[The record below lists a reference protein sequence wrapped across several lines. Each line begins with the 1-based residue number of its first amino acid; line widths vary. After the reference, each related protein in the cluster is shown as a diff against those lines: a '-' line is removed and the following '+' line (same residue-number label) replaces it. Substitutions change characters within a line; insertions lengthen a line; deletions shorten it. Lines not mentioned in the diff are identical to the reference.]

1 MQRFVPA
8 ALAAIILIAPP
19 ASADKLPLP
28 KAAYS
33 ADVIFTAKGKETPGH
48 INIDGPKERLE
59 SKNAA
64 GQPSVTIIRRD
75 RGKVYDLRLK
85 RHLAVS
91 LRIAAAEA
99 AGEIGAPG
107 TDIDAFY
114 GADAE
119 SQGLETIDGLL
130 TTKYAIKIDGGPDL
144 MVNATVWATDDGII
158 VRVVGKTSIDG
169 VNAPARLDLKNIVRG
184 PQDAALFEL
193 PPGMDLLSAESDSD
207 TPVRPPAPEAALSTA
222 APTPPA
228 AMPAQAQPPAVK

>member
-8 ALAAIILIAPP
+8 TLAALTLVATP
-19 ASADKLPLP
+19 ALADKLPLP

-33 ADVIFTAKGKETPGH
+33 ADAIFVAKGKETPGH
-48 INIDGPKERLE
+48 INIDGPKERRE

-75 RGKVYDLRLK
+75 QGKVYDLKLK

-107 TDIDAFY
+107 TDIDSFY

-119 SQGLETIDGLL
+119 SLGLETIDGML

-144 MVNATVWATDDGII
+144 TVNATVWATDDGII

-169 VNAPARLDLKNIVRG
+169 ENAPARMELKNIMRG

-193 PPGMDLLSAESDSD
+193 PPGMELLSAEGDSD
-207 TPVRPPAPEAALSTA
+207 IPVKPAAPEPVASAPLPTAPAPTQ
-222 APTPPA
+222 PA
-228 AMPAQAQPPAVK
+228 TVK